1 MASIIQRIA
10 TSNLAQIPKAV
21 ESATQYEVVVGSVMY
36 GVSDDLSDMDINGFC
51 IPNMDVVFPH
61 LRGEILGF
69 GRQKK
74 RFEQFQKHHIGDPE
88 AAKSYDITIY
98 NIIKYFHLCMEN
110 NPNMLDSLFAPDS
123 CVLKITKVGNM
134 VRDQRRDFLHKG
146 CWHRFKGYAYSQL
159 HKARGKNPE
168 KGSKRD
174 LIRTKYGWDVKF
186 GYHVVRLLLEVEQI
200 LSEGDVDLMRHRE
213 HLKAIRRG
221 DVPQNEVEQW
231 ATEKE
236 HALERLY
243 EDSKLPYSPNERTIK
258 TLLLNCLEEHYGS
271 LSEKVVNPD
280 AAVQALRDIDQIL
293 KKHHLLL

>member
-1 MASIIQRIA
+1 MASVIQRIA
-10 TSNLAQIPKAV
+10 SRGLSQLPKAV
-21 ESATQYEVVVGSVMY
+21 QSATQYEVVVGSVMY

-51 IPNMDVVFPH
+51 IPSKDVIFPH
-61 LRGEILGF
+61 LRGEIQGF

-74 RFEQFQKHHIGDPE
+74 RFEQFQKHHVQDPE
-88 AAKSYDITIY
+88 AGKSYDLTIY
-98 NIIKYFHLCMEN
+98 NVVKYFHLCMQN

-134 VRDQRRDFLHKG
+134 VRDARNDFLHKG

-174 LIRTKYGWDVKF
+174 QIRDRYGWDVKF
-186 GYHVVRLLLEVEQI
+186 GYHIVRLLLEVEQI
-200 LSEGDVDLMRHRE
+200 LSEGTVDLMRHKE

-221 DVPQNEVEQW
+221 EVSRDDVEKW

-236 HALERLY
+236 HSLERLY
-243 EDSKLPYSPNERTIK
+243 ETSSLPYSPDESKIK
-258 TLLLNCLEEHYGS
+258 SLLLSCLEEYYGD
-271 LSEKVVNPD
+271 LRDEVVNPD
-280 AAVQALRDIDQIL
+280 AAVQALRDIHEVIKRHQ
-293 KKHHLLL
+293 KLL